1 MDAQVLSSLEAL
13 DLHLVA
19 SLALHLPL
27 RQVALAALHH
37 NLIVSEVHADRV
49 ETLEIAILSVL
60 DNHRVVHLELVR
72 ILEMLTTLVLVLSS
86 SSSALSIAEH
96 LELTEVASSAG
107 VDALLRPKRQVL
119 SGLRRLEFH
128 DAAALLVHLEHAEIT
143 SVAGAVHFA
152 IVRDAQVL
160 ALLRAL
166 EHHLVASLGLSH
178 PLGEISL
185 SAIGLDTVP
194 VALFHSNMGSTVE
207 VSTLAVLDDH
217 FVVLLELVLML
228 ERHDVN

>member
-27 RQVALAALHH
+27 RQVAFAALHH
-37 NLIVSEVHADRV
+37 DLIVSGVHADRV

-143 SVAGAVHFA
+143 SVAGAVHLA
-152 IVRDAQVL
+152 LVRD
-160 ALLRAL
+160 L

-178 PLGEISL
+178 PLGEVSL

-194 VALFHSNMGSTVE
+194 VALFYANMGSAVE